1 MLKYITLIVCLFVF
15 TQTQAFRGHFK
26 HHLPPPPI
34 EKYLA
39 APPEQHFN
47 QILDHFKPTDTR
59 TWPQR
64 FWENFEHYKNGG
76 PAFIMIGGEG
86 E

>member
-1 MLKYITLIVCLFVF
+1 MLKQITLIVCLFVF
-15 TQTQAFRGHFK
+15 AQTQAFRGHFK
-26 HHLPPPPI
+26 RHLPPPPL

-64 FWENFEHYKNGG
+64 YWENFEHYKNGG